1 MGQKVNPNTYRL
13 GINKNW
19 KTEFFEK
26 KYKELPVYIHKDLSI
41 KSFIE
46 KFLETQN
53 LLLHNYKLNYSD
65 FNLNIFISYYVTSS
79 FSTDKKLNLKVK
91 KNKRSQKKKKNLK
104 HDFSNKI
111 KNYLIKNYK
120 FLVFNSSFKT
130 LESIISQKN
139 FMSNPNTYSLN
150 KMTKILNLFLGNK
163 FNITTTFKCINK
175 IENLNIKKIQIIK
188 KKLLLLSRF
197 KNLSS
202 FKETIN
208 IIFVITNYKNSSSL
222 LSRFLALQLKKIKR
236 QKFFLNFLKKTLY
249 LFISSNFSRIK
260 GIKLIIKGRLN
271 GVPKAKHKILK
282 IGDISIQTIDSNVD
296 YSESTFHTV
305 NGSYGIKVWI
315 VEKN

>member
-46 KFLETQN
+46 RFLETQN